1 MQARRAQ
8 PRTNG
13 SHGVSLATVIIPPRR
28 RCQTDHGSE
37 GGEGGEGGEG
47 ASGEVGGDGLE
58 ALVVLSGAAEGWEG
72 NTSCHVRVLRQDGT
86 YAEWFDGFTY
96 VGPPPRQPPIDLS
109 NFDLDTLLAL
119 IMRAWPYL
127 LSFILV
133 LEALLAA
140 RNIKRDLKERRAVH
154 GANLAAA
161 ARLEMQERHT
171 SALVRRTTSRTT
183 SLTRSRTVPAPASV
197 LVSSSLVSDAV
208 REEESQLA
216 AAIHA
221 SLADQA
227 LDQAR
232 LAESDRDG
240 PMGGRSRSR
249 TSAGHS
255 MRPHVTRPN
264 PRAESAYLSEVM

>member
-1 MQARRAQ
+1 
-8 PRTNG
+8 
-13 SHGVSLATVIIPPRR
+13 
-28 RCQTDHGSE
+28 
-37 GGEGGEGGEG
+37 
-47 ASGEVGGDGLE
+47 
-58 ALVVLSGAAEGWEG
+58 
-72 NTSCHVRVLRQDGT
+72 
-86 YAEWFDGFTY
+86 
-96 VGPPPRQPPIDLS
+96 
-109 NFDLDTLLAL
+109 
-119 IMRAWPYL
+119 MRAWPYL

-161 ARLEMQERHT
+161 ARLEMQEMHT

-216 AAIHA
+216 AAIRA
-221 SLADQA
+221 SLAEQA
-227 LDQAR
+227 IDQAR

-240 PMGGRSRSR
+240 PTGGRSRSR
-249 TSAGHS
+249 TSARHS